1 MLYLDNQYDC
11 DRLKLDLDFLKRKER
26 KMKKIL
32 ITIGVLAI
40 ALTLGVAFAAEKSM
54 PMEHEMISAATNNG
68 ITYFD
73 TGPGCAIAVGAGAGG
88 LAPGPGLELRN
99 GITSFDLGLVP
110 LVAKGSCVES
120 TVSAGPTRDNGVTI
134 FDTAPVEAN

>member
-32 ITIGVLAI
+32 ITIGVLAF
-40 ALTLGVAFAAEKSM
+40 ALTLGVAYAAEESM
-54 PMEHEMISAATNNG
+54 PMKSEMMTAASYNG

-73 TGPGCAIAVGAGAGG
+73 TGPGCEIALGAGAGG
-88 LAPGPGLELRN
+88 LAGPGLELKN
-99 GITSFDLGLVP
+99 GITSFDLGIAP

-120 TVSAGPTRDNGVTI
+120 SVSEGPTRDNGVTI